1 MDKGFNLVMILD
13 YFDES
18 VVLLK
23 RLLCWELDDIPY
35 SVKSNERQ
43 DNERAVCL
51 SDEVKDK
58 IKRWNAAD
66 DLLFQY
72 FNQTFSHKI

>member
-1 MDKGFNLVMILD
+1 MIMD

-35 SVKSNERQ
+35 FKSNERQ

-58 IKRWNAAD
+58 IKRLNAAD